1 MTDIFKFIV
10 REIYCLLRYIV
21 KDEINMKYV
30 TAKAVQLPES
40 LMDIWSHTR
49 VLKHRS
55 IKIGVSLIL
64 LAWCKAMCTFLS
76 FLGDLPLSFPGY
88 HTEIF
93 FFFFFFFSGAPGRGR
108 RSVQWPGDK
117 YLTEPKCNGP
127 ARQRLRRVHQYAKI
141 AQESN
146 LAPKRSP
153 PNGAPEQPECKD
165 CYKVTGPT
173 M

>member
-1 MTDIFKFIV
+1 MSVRISTLIQHIRWAPNLKRLWFYYMKMTPQKV
-10 REIYCLLRYIV
+10 MGAGKR
-21 KDEINMKYV
+21 
-30 TAKAVQLPES
+30 
-40 LMDIWSHTR
+40 
-49 VLKHRS
+49 
-55 IKIGVSLIL
+55 SLIEHISWAPNL
-64 LAWCKAMCTFLS
+64 KRLWLHYVKMTPEKMNDLS
-76 FLGDLPLSFPGY
+76 SGQG
-88 HTEIF
+88 EQKKIQKKNREKRKEKGKEV
-93 FFFFFFFSGAPGRGR
+93 FFFSGAPGRGR